1 MSFGC
6 AAALPDGALATG
18 GSDRVA
24 AVRRQIS
31 SLTGL
36 SLVVALTALA
46 GCGGSSSRNGLA
58 SKSPAEI
65 IAAARTAADG
75 ASTVHVSG
83 STVTGGTPLTFDL
96 SLTAGKGGRGRITE
110 KGLSFELIEL
120 EGTIYIKGSSA
131 FYKHF
136 AGTAAAQ
143 LLQGKWLKASATNPG
158 FAGLSSLT
166 DLHKLLDAAF
176 AAGDRSLV
184 SIGTSTV
191 DGQAVVGVKDT
202 AQNETLYVATTGK
215 PYPVAV
221 TKGDAT
227 EAGGHSPSTSIPHS
241 SSASASGRIS
251 FGAWDEPVTLV
262 APANAVDTEQLQRS
276 Q

>member
-1 MSFGC
+1 M
-6 AAALPDGALATG
+6 
-18 GSDRVA
+18 
-24 AVRRQIS
+24 RRRLTS
-31 SLTGL
+31 WTGL
-36 SLVVALTALA
+36 SLAVALTALT
-46 GCGGSSSRNGLA
+46 GCGGSSSGTGVA

-65 IAAARTAADG
+65 VAAARAAADG

-83 STVTGGTPLTFDL
+83 STVTAGTPLTLDL
-96 SLTAGKGGRGRITE
+96 SLVAGKGGRGRITE

-136 AGTAAAQ
+136 AGAAAAQ
-143 LLQGKWLKASATNPG
+143 LLQGKWLKASATNAS

-166 DLHKLLDAAF
+166 ELHKLLDAAF
-176 AAGDRSLV
+176 ASSDRSLV
-184 SIGTSTV
+184 STGTSTV
-191 DGQAVVGVKDT
+191 NGQAVVGVKDT

-221 TKGDAT
+221 TKSDAT
-227 EAGGHSPSTSIPHS
+227 ETGGHSPSTSIPHS
-241 SSASASGRIS
+241 SSASAGGTIS
-251 FGAWDEPVTLV
+251 FGEWDKPVTLV